1 MSNRPA
7 GADLAARI
15 SLQLAFWIPLLVCT
29 WLALTP
35 SPPAGVFQVSDVLLH
50 LFAFVY
56 LTFALGLAQ
65 PTLRLRWVAAWMFA
79 FGVLIEAVQSFQ
91 ATRAA
96 ELKDLL
102 VDGLGIAIGLLLL
115 VALGNWSRKTV
126 RSVWGMLLP
135 G

>member
-1 MSNRPA
+1 MGREEA
-7 GADLAARI
+7 VAA
-15 SLQLAFWIPLLVCT
+15 
-29 WLALTP
+29 
-35 SPPAGVFQVSDVLLH
+35 
-50 LFAFVY
+50 
-56 LTFALGLAQ
+56 
-65 PTLRLRWVAAWMFA
+65 RWVAAWMFA
-79 FGVLIEAVQSFQ
+79 FGVLIEAVQSVQ
-91 ATRAA
+91 ATRTA